1 MLGENIKNLRKGKGY
16 SQETLAG
23 QLNVVRQTIS
33 KWEKGMSV
41 PDAEVLNHISEL
53 FEVPISELLGNNIL
67 ESESEDKSALN
78 EVAKSLAVLN
88 EQIAISATRRKK
100 RLKRAAIGI
109 GVAIVVII
117 VAYVCC
123 FWMFRVQPQ
132 ENTMLTTTNLECTLN
147 GEIYRYVVTYNE
159 QYQIVEAGGNAWI
172 TNHVQT
178 EQYGDA
184 NFLIAQIEDYFTDRG
199 GTCEV
204 IEEEQ

>member
-184 NFLIAQIEDYFTDRG
+184 NLLIAQIEDYFTDRG

>member
-1 MLGENIKNLRKGKGY
+1 MESVRNY
-16 SQETLAG
+16 SAIL
-23 QLNVVRQTIS
+23 
-33 KWEKGMSV
+33 
-41 PDAEVLNHISEL
+41 
-53 FEVPISELLGNNIL
+53 NIL

-184 NFLIAQIEDYFTDRG
+184 NLLIAQIEDYFTDRG